1 MDFLKRWFLTF
12 IVLTIIVIVATL
24 IAIILCWLYQ
34 SALGQLILIMIGV
47 SLMMTFIDS
56 KLK

>member
-24 IAIILCWLYQ
+24 MAIIFCWLYQ